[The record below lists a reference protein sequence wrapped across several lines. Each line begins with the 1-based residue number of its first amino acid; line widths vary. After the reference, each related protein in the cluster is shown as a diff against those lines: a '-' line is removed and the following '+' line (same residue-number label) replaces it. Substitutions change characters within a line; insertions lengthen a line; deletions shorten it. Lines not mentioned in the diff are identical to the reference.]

1 MKKLVSFSSTMLLVV
16 FLTVFTSCG
25 EKDEPVLS
33 PIIGV
38 WNYSAFDVD
47 ISINGQPMVQF
58 FEALGAT
65 TEEAQ
70 QAAEEIRNDFF
81 SDEDFAGTVLE
92 FKVDDTY
99 EIRVNGR
106 VDESGTWELLNGN
119 SVLRLTSEEEVTDF
133 DVRQLTNNQLTV
145 YFEEEESDDFFG
157 IGLPV
162 LIKLQLELSFVK

>member
-119 SVLRLTSEEEVTDF
+119 SD
-133 DVRQLTNNQLTV
+133 
-145 YFEEEESDDFFG
+145 
-157 IGLPV
+157 
-162 LIKLQLELSFVK
+162 